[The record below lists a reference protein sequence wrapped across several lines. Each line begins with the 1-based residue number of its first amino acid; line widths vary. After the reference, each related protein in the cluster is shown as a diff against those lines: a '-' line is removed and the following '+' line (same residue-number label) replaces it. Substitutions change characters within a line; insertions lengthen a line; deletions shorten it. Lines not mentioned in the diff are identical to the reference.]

1 MFISRTIS
9 AVRTTLI
16 TSVIIG
22 AGLGAATT
30 TASAQ
35 EHTSNQLTNTAFVD
49 ANGRNYCSGT
59 LISKQHVLTARHCF
73 NTNPATSVTIGN
85 VIDQAHSRAV
95 IHTVVHPD
103 ADIAV
108 LTLNAPVL
116 NATPAAI
123 NRGYQGH
130 GTRVHGSGFAGAY
143 TEGSVAQ
150 DFAGEKFDNRFYDTY
165 GNTLV
170 VTTQRE
176 IVHGDS
182 GSGVKDS
189 NGAVIGVLDYRY
201 PGIFGEAGGAT
212 MHDYGQW
219 VVDNTGGQA
228 QVMDNPQGT
237 AADTEPMTDRYNDLP
252 ALLAEGVQAQTHV
265 FTQQAEAAHAEFT
278 AQVDQVITE
287 AQAQFQ
293 TQFDAGPAA
302 ALSS

>member
-1 MFISRTIS
+1 MFISRTVS
-9 AVRTTLI
+9 AVRTALI
-16 TSVIIG
+16 ASVIIG

-95 IHTVVHPD
+95 IHTVTHPD

-108 LTLNAPVL
+108 LTLDAPVIDT
-116 NATPAAI
+116 TPADI
-123 NRGYQGH
+123 NIGYQGH
-130 GTRVHGSGFAGAY
+130 GTTVHGSGFAGAY
-143 TEGSVAQ
+143 SEGSVAQ
-150 DFAGEKFDNRFYDTY
+150 DFTGDKFDNRFYDTY

-170 VTTQRE
+170 ISAQRE
-176 IVHGDS
+176 ILRGDS
-182 GSGVKDS
+182 GSGFKDS

-219 VVDNTGGQA
+219 VVDNTDGHA
-228 QVMDNPQGT
+228 QVVDNPQG
-237 AADTEPMTDRYNDLP
+237 AAPYAEPMTDRYNDLP
-252 ALLAEGVQAQTHV
+252 ALLAEGVQAQTQV
-265 FTQQAEAAHAEFT
+265 FTQQVEAAHAEFA

-293 TQFDAGPAA
+293 TQFDAGLAA